1 MSEEKTFPH
10 KKGHLWLFSDMK
22 DMLELIMYGDVRF
35 SDEELIRLPVV
46 YATFSYEI
54 LEVLRELDNVDLPD
68 SVLTTLDEIYEIL
81 NSYQFQTEESKEKYK
96 VLNQK
101 DSYRLLG
108 TLRVLKEN
116 ILSEI
121 VKPALKEAYTS

>member
-10 KKGHLWLFSDMK
+10 KKGQLWLFSDMK
-22 DMLELIMYGDVRF
+22 NMLELIMYGDVRF
-35 SDEELIRLPVV
+35 SDAELIRLPVV

-54 LEVLRELDNVDLPD
+54 PEVLMELDNVDLPD

-81 NSYQFQTEESKEKYK
+81 DSYHFQTEESKEKYK

-101 DSYRLLG
+101 DSYRLLS
-108 TLRVLKEN
+108 TLRVLKDT

>member
-1 MSEEKTFPH
+1 M
-10 KKGHLWLFSDMK
+10 
-22 DMLELIMYGDVRF
+22 
-35 SDEELIRLPVV
+35 
-46 YATFSYEI
+46 
-54 LEVLRELDNVDLPD
+54 ELDNVDLPD

-81 NSYQFQTEESKEKYK
+81 DSYHFQTEESKEKYK

-101 DSYRLLG
+101 DSYRLLS
-108 TLRVLKEN
+108 TLRVLKDT